1 MGRRQFV
8 KVVVLG
14 SRGQLGA
21 AVASGFSADGVS
33 GFSTGGVS
41 GFSTDGVSGFSR
53 TYDVIALDHAA
64 LDITDAD
71 RVASTM
77 ARLSPEVIINCA
89 GDNAVDAAED
99 HPVETLLANAFAVRN
114 LARAAKACGA
124 TLVQYSSDFVFDG
137 TAKRPYGEDERPN
150 PRSVYAISKML
161 GEWFAADA
169 PRAYV
174 LRVESL
180 FGRVPHGPPPRGSV
194 AGILNGLRSGSPT
207 RVFSDR
213 TVSPTYVYDAVRA
226 TRELL
231 ERRAPF
237 GLYHMVN
244 SGACTWVEF
253 AQEAARLLDIKP
265 RLDAVRMAD
274 VALKAPRPLYCA
286 LSNEKLASVGIQ
298 MPAWQ
303 DALARSLRDDLA
315 DQPPNR

>member
-1 MGRRQFV
+1 M

-21 AVASGFSADGVS
+21 AVASGFS
-33 GFSTGGVS
+33 
-41 GFSTDGVSGFSR
+41 R
-53 TYDVIALDHAA
+53 TTPAYDVVALDRAA
-64 LDITDAD
+64 LDITDAE

-77 ARLSPEVIINCA
+77 ARLAPGVIINCA

-99 HPVETLLANAFAVRN
+99 HPVEALLANAFAVRN
-114 LARAAKACGA
+114 LARAARAAGA
-124 TLVQYSSDFVFDG
+124 VLVQFSSDFVLDG
-137 TAKRPYGEDERPN
+137 TAGRPQTEAAPLN

-180 FGRVPHGPPPRGSV
+180 FGRVPAGPPPRGSV

-213 TVSPTYVYDAVRA
+213 TVSPTYVHDAVRA

-231 ERRAPF
+231 ERRAPY
-237 GLYHMVN
+237 GLYHTVN

-253 AQEAARLLDIKP
+253 AQEAARLLGVEP

-274 VALKAPRPLYCA
+274 VALKASRPLYCA
-286 LSNEKLASVGIQ
+286 LSNDKLASVGIR

-315 DQPPNR
+315 DQPANR